1 MATQNT
7 SRTRQMVQ
15 LAILTAITLIL
26 SFTPLGYLRIGIL
39 SITFIPV
46 PVVIG
51 AILLGP
57 GGGLFLGCVFGL
69 TSFAQCF
76 GMDPFGTALMS
87 LNPGATFVMCVLSRA
102 LMGLLSAYVYRLLSG
117 VLSKAQRGGKNR
129 MTPVAYAVASASA
142 PLFNTLFF
150 MSLLYLFFNDAQVVL
165 EGIGDLPFFAFV
177 FSAGAI
183 NAVCELLAS
192 LVIGT
197 AVCMALDRA
206 RMMRR
211 F

>member
-1 MATQNT
+1 MGL
-7 SRTRQMVQ
+7 RQRVMKWRERKPSIRKKVC
-15 LAILTAITLIL
+15 LSLGSLAAIL
-26 SFTPLGYLRIGIL
+26 
-39 SITFIPV
+39 
-46 PVVIG
+46 
-51 AILLGP
+51 
-57 GGGLFLGCVFGL
+57 
-69 TSFAQCF
+69 
-76 GMDPFGTALMS
+76 
-87 LNPGATFVMCVLSRA
+87 
-102 LMGLLSAYVYRLLSG
+102 LLSG

-150 MSLLYLFFNDAQVVL
+150 MSLLYLYFNDAQVVL